1 MRKRRNI
8 LVLGVAACALLATSC
23 GTEEPTPGPTPTPE
37 TYKLTVNKD
46 SGVESVTIT
55 SGGTE
60 VTDLTRIEEGTELTA
75 VIDLKD
81 DYEISAVTLNGD
93 AVSATGGSYVFDM
106 PSKDATLAVTT
117 SVVAPEVST
126 ITVTNDDTKG
136 AYTLTK
142 GDTAV
147 TDGKVNVGDTVK
159 LTVTPNTGYTVAS
172 VTLDGTALT
181 LADGAYS
188 FTASAATH
196 AVAINYDEVAPE
208 VSTIT
213 VTNDDTKGTYTLTK
227 GDTAV
232 TDGKVNVGDTV
243 KLTVTPNTGYTVASV
258 TLDGTALTLT
268 DGAYSF
274 TASAA
279 THAVAINYDE
289 VKVNVSLTVYDEPS
303 YDFYEDAQLLS
314 GDTDVTDG
322 ADVRVGSE
330 LKVVLTASGDRGT
343 FEETEYIKI
352 LGKIYLHVGDVVY
365 HGDDENAVVSEDF
378 LTLTFTIK
386 APEKDA
392 DIVLS
397 YNSYRATEDDE
408 TAVTV
413 TMAENENLEFYG
425 YSATDKYVN
434 QRFQVGIKRKP
445 GYVITKATLTYED
458 STTEEVTNSYVLPQF
473 TNDYAMWTYGAGAL
487 KGNVTISFEGEIK
500 DVYAIT
506 YVNGASVTADV
517 TFETSKIAGEMVRV
531 NNIKSSDSAKSISEI
546 KFTGVDCTAS
556 YSPYSDSWSYNFT
569 MPANEVTIE
578 FVFVDLVELTYAPNE
593 NLDSVV
599 FSSNSFYNDS
609 YVIQYAKPGSTV
621 YAFAAPK
628 DGYLLGDAVSN
639 DGTSYQAQRGYG
651 STVYSYYYAVTVP
664 EDGLTLTISADVAYD
679 VTADPETTGKVS
691 TSISNEQ
698 AIEGATV
705 NFTYRPTSSLYVVND
720 VYLENSDGEKL
731 DITITQTPGSYSTS
745 CSFIMPAEDVTICY
759 DVLEA
764 KKYTAAVNVI
774 VPDGEELTSVMTR
787 FSLTNRD
794 SGVNA
799 STYTEGMT
807 ADLVENTE
815 TNIQLN
821 LASGYEATATYTYT
835 VDGADKTVEIGVA
848 NMSSGSVYFNSFR
861 APANIKSIDITI
873 TKATP
878 VKATLTHD
886 DTMTDDEF
894 ARLEFAYRVNG
905 QSVTDLS
912 KVYKGDNLM
921 VEITSE
927 AESGYVYQFE
937 ITDSEGNPINGSGS
951 YQITGDFTIT
961 VSKVQAYS
969 YEFVFDGVNQ
979 GMTFLN
985 LILSDDTYLYSDR
998 GGSGLIYGS
1007 GLQGR
1012 LTPTYV
1018 GSSIDYVVTV
1028 GGTEAVSG
1036 TFEANSYEVYSEWFD
1051 ITGNVVITL
1060 TPHAE

>member
-8 LVLGVAACALLATSC
+8 WVLGVAACALLATSC
-23 GTEEPTPGPTPTPE
+23 GTEEPTPDPTPTPD

-106 PSKDATLAVTT
+106 PSEDATLAVTT
-117 SVVAPEVST
+117 SV
-126 ITVTNDDTKG
+126 
-136 AYTLTK
+136 
-142 GDTAV
+142 
-147 TDGKVNVGDTVK
+147 
-159 LTVTPNTGYTVAS
+159 
-172 VTLDGTALT
+172 
-181 LADGAYS
+181 
-188 FTASAATH
+188 
-196 AVAINYDEVAPE
+196 VAPE

-268 DGAYSF
+268 DGAYSL

-289 VKVNVSLTVYDEPS
+289 VKVNVSLTVYNQPS
-303 YDFYEDAQLLS
+303 YGFYEDAQLIS

-322 ADVRVGSE
+322 AEVRVGSE
-330 LKVVLTASGDRGT
+330 LKVVLTVDGERNT
-343 FEETEYIKI
+343 FKESEYIKI
-352 LGKIYLHVGDVVY
+352 LRHIYLHVGDTVY
-365 HGDDENAVVSEDF
+365 HGDDENAVVSADF
-378 LTLTFTIK
+378 TTLTFTI
-386 APEKDA
+386 AVPEA
-392 DIVLS
+392 DTEIALS
-397 YNSYRATEDDE
+397 YNSYRATEDDD

-458 STTEEVTNSYVLPQF
+458 GTTEEVTNSYLLPQF

-500 DVYAIT
+500 DVYAIN
-506 YVNGASVTADV
+506 YVNGDSVTADV
-517 TFETSKIAGEMVRV
+517 TFETSKIVGEMVSV
-531 NNIKSSDSAKSISEI
+531 YNIKSSDSAKTISEI
-546 KFTGVDCTAS
+546 KFTGVECTAS
-556 YSPYSDSWSYNFT
+556 YSSYSDTWSYNFT
-569 MPANEVTIE
+569 MPANEITIE
-578 FVFVDLVELTYAPNE
+578 FVFEDLVELTYAPNE

-599 FSSNSFYNDS
+599 FSSNSYYNDS

-639 DGTSYQAQRGYG
+639 DGTKYQAQRGYG

-679 VTADPETTGKVS
+679 VTADPETTGKVI
-691 TSISNEQ
+691 TSITNEQ
-698 AIEGATV
+698 AIEGATA
-705 NFTYRPTSSLYVVND
+705 NFTYRPSSSLYVVND

-731 DITITQTPGSYSTS
+731 DITITQTPGYSSTS
-745 CSFIMPAEDVTICY
+745 CSFIMPGEDVTICY
-759 DVLEA
+759 DVSEA
-764 KKYTAAVNVI
+764 QTYTATINVTAP
-774 VPDGEELTSVMTR
+774 VGEELNSVMKS

-794 SGVNA
+794 SDINI
-799 STYTEGMT
+799 SSYTEGMT
-807 ADLVENTE
+807 ANFIENTS
-815 TNIQLN
+815 TSLSVA
-821 LASGYEATATYTYT
+821 LAPGYEASATYTYT
-835 VDGADKTVEIGVA
+835 VDEVDQTEDIAVA
-848 NMSSGSVYFNSFR
+848 YVSSGRVSFASFL
-861 APANIKSIDITI
+861 APANIKSIDVTI

-878 VKATLTHD
+878 VKATVTHD
-886 DTMTDDEF
+886 DTLTDEEF
-894 ARLEFAYRVNG
+894 AALEFAYTVNG
-905 QSVTDLS
+905 KSATDLS
-912 KVYKGDNLM
+912 TVYKGDSLG
-921 VEITSE
+921 VQITSE

-937 ITDSEGNPINGSGS
+937 ITDSEGNPVSGSGS

-969 YEFVFDGVNQ
+969 YEFAFDGVDPYSCY
-979 GMTFLN
+979 LN
-985 LILSDDTYLYSDR
+985 FELSNDR
-998 GGSGLIYGS
+998 YFASGTGSGLIYGS

-1018 GSSIDYVVTV
+1018 RSSIDYVVTV

-1036 TFEANSYEVYSEWFD
+1036 TFEANSFEVHSEWFD
-1051 ITGNVVITL
+1051 ITGNVVITI

>member
-8 LVLGVAACALLATSC
+8 WVLGVAACALLATSC
-23 GTEEPTPGPTPTPE
+23 GTEEPTPDPTPTPE
-37 TYKLTVNKD
+37 SYKLTVNSD
-46 SGVESVTIT
+46 SGVESVKIT
-55 SGGTE
+55 ADGTE

-93 AVSATGGSYVFDM
+93 AVSATDGSYVFDM
-106 PSKDATLAVTT
+106 PSKDSTLAVTT
-117 SVVAPEVST
+117 SEVAPEVST

-147 TDGKVNVGDTVK
+147 TDGKVNVGDTV
-159 LTVTPNTGYTVAS
+159 T
-172 VTLDGTALT
+172 
-181 LADGAYS
+181 
-188 FTASAATH
+188 
-196 AVAINYDEVAPE
+196 
-208 VSTIT
+208 
-213 VTNDDTKGTYTLTK
+213 
-227 GDTAV
+227 
-232 TDGKVNVGDTV
+232 
-243 KLTVTPNTGYTVASV
+243 LTVTPNTGYTVASV

-268 DGAYSF
+268 DGVYSF

-303 YDFYEDAQLLS
+303 YDFYENAQLLS

-322 ADVRVGSE
+322 AEVRVGSE
-330 LKVVLTASGDRGT
+330 LKVVLTTSGDRGT

-413 TMAENENLEFYG
+413 TMAENDNLEFYG

-458 STTEEVTNSYVLPQF
+458 GTTEEVTNSYLLPQF

-500 DVYAIT
+500 DVYAIK
-506 YVNGASVTADV
+506 YVNGDSVTADV
-517 TFETSKIAGEMVRV
+517 TFETSKIAGEMVNV
-531 NNIKSSDSAKSISEI
+531 YNIKSSDSAKSISEI

-556 YSPYSDSWSYNFT
+556 YSPYNDTWSYNFT

-578 FVFVDLVELTYAPNE
+578 FVFVDLVELTYTPNE

-599 FSSNSFYNDS
+599 FSSNSYYNDS

-639 DGTSYQAQRGYG
+639 DGTRYQAQRGYG
-651 STVYSYYYAVTVP
+651 STVYSYFYAVTVP

-731 DITITQTPGSYSTS
+731 DITITQTPGSYNTS
-745 CSFIMPAEDVTICY
+745 CSFIMPGEDVTICY
-759 DVLEA
+759 VVSEA
-764 KKYTAAVNVI
+764 QTYTATVNVTA
-774 VPDGEELTSVMTR
+774 PDGEELNSVMKGFTL
-787 FSLTNRD
+787 SNND
-794 SGVNA
+794 SAININ
-799 STYTEGMT
+799 SYTEGMT
-807 ADLVENTE
+807 ADFLENTS
-815 TNIQLN
+815 TSLSVV
-821 LASGYEATATYTYT
+821 LATGYEASATFTYT
-835 VDGADKTVEIGVA
+835 VDGVDQTEDIAVA
-848 NMSSGSVYFNSFR
+848 YISSGRVSF
-861 APANIKSIDITI
+861 ASFMVPANIKSIDISI

-878 VKATLTHD
+878 VKATVTHD
-886 DTMTDDEF
+886 DTLTDEEF
-894 ARLEFAYRVNG
+894 AGLKFAYTVNG

-912 KVYKGDNLM
+912 SVYKGDSLG
-921 VEITSE
+921 VTITSE

-937 ITDSEGNPINGSGS
+937 ITDSEGNPINGYGS

-961 VSKVQAYS
+961 ISKVQAYT
-969 YEFVFDGVNQ
+969 YEFVLDGVDQ
-979 GMTFLN
+979 YRTSIN
-985 LILSDDTYLYSDR
+985 LDLSDDSYYSS
-998 GGSGLIYGS
+998 GSGSGMIYGS
-1007 GLQGR
+1007 GLRGR

-1018 GSSIDYVVTV
+1018 GSAVDYTVTV
-1028 GGTEAVSG
+1028 GGVEKVTG
-1036 TFEANSYEVYSEWFD
+1036 TFEAYASEVYSDWFD
-1051 ITGNVVITL
+1051 IDGNVVITI
-1060 TPHAE
+1060 TAHAE

>member
-8 LVLGVAACALLATSC
+8 WVLGVAACALLATSC
-23 GTEEPTPGPTPTPE
+23 GTEEPTPDPTPTQE
-37 TYKLTVNKD
+37 TYKLTVNSD

-55 SGGTE
+55 AGGTE

-106 PSKDATLAVTT
+106 PSEDATLAVTT
-117 SVVAPEVST
+117 S
-126 ITVTNDDTKG
+126 
-136 AYTLTK
+136 
-142 GDTAV
+142 
-147 TDGKVNVGDTVK
+147 
-159 LTVTPNTGYTVAS
+159 
-172 VTLDGTALT
+172 
-181 LADGAYS
+181 
-188 FTASAATH
+188 
-196 AVAINYDEVAPE
+196 EVAPE

-243 KLTVTPNTGYTVASV
+243 KLTVTTNTGYTVASV

-274 TASAA
+274 TPSAA

-289 VKVNVSLTVYDEPS
+289 VKVNVSLTVYDEPG

-322 ADVRVGSE
+322 AEVRVGSE
-330 LKVVLTASGDRGT
+330 LKVVLTVDGERNT
-343 FEETEYIKI
+343 FKESEYVKI
-352 LGKIYLHVGDVVY
+352 LRHIYLHVGDTVY
-365 HGDDENAVVSEDF
+365 HGDDENAVVSADF
-378 LTLTFTIK
+378 TTLTFTI
-386 APEKDA
+386 AVPAA
-392 DIVLS
+392 DTKIALS

-413 TMAENENLEFYG
+413 TMAENENLDFYG

-458 STTEEVTNSYVLPQF
+458 GTTEEVTNSYLLPQF

-500 DVYAIT
+500 DVYAIN
-506 YVNGASVTADV
+506 YVNGDSVKADV
-517 TFETSKIAGEMVRV
+517 TFETSKIVGEMVSV
-531 NNIKSSDSAKSISEI
+531 YNIKSSDSAKTISEI
-546 KFTGVDCTAS
+546 KFTGVECTAS
-556 YSPYSDSWSYNFT
+556 YSSYSDTWSYNFT

-578 FVFVDLVELTYAPNE
+578 FVFEDLVELTYAPNE

-599 FSSNSFYNDS
+599 FSSNSYYNDS

-639 DGTSYQAQRGYG
+639 DGTRYQAQRGYG

-679 VTADPETTGKVS
+679 VTADPETTGKVI

-705 NFTYRPTSSLYVVND
+705 NFTYRPSSSLYVVND
-720 VYLENSDGEKL
+720 VYLKNSNGEKL
-731 DITITQTPGSYSTS
+731 DITVTQTPGSYTTS
-745 CSFIMPAEDVTICY
+745 CSFIMPGEDVTICY
-759 DVLEA
+759 DVSEA
-764 KKYTAAVNVI
+764 QTYTAKINVTA
-774 VPDGEELTSVMTR
+774 PDGEELNSVMKS

-794 SGVNA
+794 SDVNVSA
-799 STYTEGMT
+799 YTQGMT
-807 ADLVENTE
+807 ADFIENTS
-815 TNIQLN
+815 TNLGVE
-821 LASGYEATATYTYT
+821 LEPGYEASATYTYT
-835 VDGADKTVEIGVA
+835 VDEVDQTKDIAVA
-848 NMSSGSVYFNSFR
+848 NIYNGRVTFVSFMV
-861 APANIKSIDITI
+861 PANIKSIDVTI

-878 VKATLTHD
+878 VKATVTHD
-886 DTMTDDEF
+886 DTLTDEEF
-894 ARLEFAYRVNG
+894 AALEFAYTVNG
-905 QSVTDLS
+905 KSATDLS
-912 KVYKGDNLM
+912 QVYKGDSLG
-921 VEITSE
+921 VQITSE

-937 ITDSEGNPINGSGS
+937 ITDSEGNPIYGYGS
-951 YQITGDFTIT
+951 YQIKGDFTIT

-969 YEFVFDGVNQ
+969 CEFVLDGVNP

-985 LILSDDTYLYSDR
+985 LILSDNTYLDSGS
-998 GGSGLIYGS
+998 GGGLIYGS

-1036 TFEANSYEVYSEWFD
+1036 TFDANSYEVYSEWFD
-1051 ITGNVVITL
+1051 ITGNVVITI

>member
-8 LVLGVAACALLATSC
+8 WVLGVAACALLATSC
-23 GTEEPTPGPTPTPE
+23 GTDEPNPDPTPTPE
-37 TYKLTVNKD
+37 TYKLTVNSD
-46 SGVESVTIT
+46 SGVESVKIT
-55 SGGTE
+55 ADGTE

-93 AVSATGGSYVFDM
+93 AVSATDGSYVFGM
-106 PSKDATLAVTT
+106 PSKDSTLAVTT
-117 SVVAPEVST
+117 S
-126 ITVTNDDTKG
+126 
-136 AYTLTK
+136 
-142 GDTAV
+142 
-147 TDGKVNVGDTVK
+147 
-159 LTVTPNTGYTVAS
+159 
-172 VTLDGTALT
+172 
-181 LADGAYS
+181 
-188 FTASAATH
+188 
-196 AVAINYDEVAPE
+196 EVAPE

-268 DGAYSF
+268 DGVYSF

-289 VKVNVSLTVYDEPS
+289 VKVNVSLTVYDEPG
-303 YDFYEDAQLLS
+303 YDFYENAQLLS

-322 ADVRVGSE
+322 AEVRVGSE
-330 LKVVLTASGDRGT
+330 LKVVLTVDGERNK
-343 FEETEYIKI
+343 FEENEYFKI
-352 LGKIYLHVGDVVY
+352 LRYIYLHVGDTVY
-365 HGDDENAVVSEDF
+365 HGDDENAEVSNDF
-378 LTLTFTIK
+378 TTLTFTIT
-386 APEKDA
+386 APAA
-392 DIVLS
+392 DTEIALS

-413 TMAENENLEFYG
+413 TMAENDNLEFYG

-458 STTEEVTNSYVLPQF
+458 GTTEEVTNSYVLPQF
-473 TNDYAMWTYGAGAL
+473 TNDYVMWTYGAGAL

-500 DVYAIT
+500 DVYAIK

-517 TFETSKIAGEMVRV
+517 AFETSKIAGEMVNV
-531 NNIKSSDSAKSISEI
+531 YNIKSSDSAKSISEI

-556 YSPYSDSWSYNFT
+556 YSSYNDSWSYNFT

-599 FSSNSFYNDS
+599 FSSNSYYNDS
-609 YVIQYAKPGSTV
+609 NVIQYAKPGSTV

-639 DGTSYQAQRGYG
+639 DGTRYQAQRGYG
-651 STVYSYYYAVTVP
+651 STVYSYFYAVTVP

-679 VTADPETTGKVS
+679 VTADPETTGKVN

-745 CSFIMPAEDVTICY
+745 CSFIMPGEDVTICY
-759 DVLEA
+759 DISEA
-764 KKYTAAVNVI
+764 QTYTATVNVTA
-774 VPDGEELTSVMTR
+774 PDGEELNSVMTG
-787 FSLTNRD
+787 FTLSNYD
-794 SGVNA
+794 SDININ
-799 STYTEGMT
+799 SYTEGMT
-807 ADLVENTE
+807 AAFLENTS
-815 TNIQLN
+815 TSLSVT
-821 LASGYEATATYTYT
+821 LAKGYEASATFTYT
-835 VDGADKTVEIGVA
+835 VDGVDQTEDIAVA
-848 NMSSGSVYFNSFR
+848 YISNGRVNFASFMV
-861 APANIKSIDITI
+861 PANIKSIDISI

-878 VKATLTHD
+878 VKATVTHD
-886 DTMTDDEF
+886 DTLTDEEF
-894 ARLEFAYRVNG
+894 AALEFAYTVNG
-905 QSVTDLS
+905 QSATDLS
-912 KVYKGDNLM
+912 AVYKGDSIAFK
-921 VEITSE
+921 ITSE
-927 AESGYVYQFE
+927 AESGYAYEFE
-937 ITDSEGNPINGSGS
+937 ITDSEGNPINGYGS

-969 YEFVFDGVNQ
+969 YEFVLDGVDSNSCYV
-979 GMTFLN
+979 N
-985 LILSDDTYLYSDR
+985 LDLSN
-998 GGSGLIYGS
+998 GSSVSSGSGNGLIYGN
-1007 GLQGR
+1007 GLEGR
-1012 LTPTYV
+1012 LYANYV
-1018 GSSIDYVVTV
+1018 GTAVDYVVTV
-1028 GGTEAVSG
+1028 GGTETITGS
-1036 TFEANSYEVYSEWFD
+1036 FEAYATGIYGEWFD
-1051 ITGNVVITL
+1051 ITGNVVITI

>member
-8 LVLGVAACALLATSC
+8 WVLGVAACALLATSC
-23 GTEEPTPGPTPTPE
+23 GTEEPTPE
-37 TYKLTVNKD
+37 TYKLTVNSD
-46 SGVESVTIT
+46 SGVESVKIT
-55 SGGTE
+55 ADGTE

-106 PSKDATLAVTT
+106 PSKDSTLAVTT
-117 SVVAPEVST
+117 S
-126 ITVTNDDTKG
+126 
-136 AYTLTK
+136 
-142 GDTAV
+142 
-147 TDGKVNVGDTVK
+147 
-159 LTVTPNTGYTVAS
+159 
-172 VTLDGTALT
+172 
-181 LADGAYS
+181 
-188 FTASAATH
+188 
-196 AVAINYDEVAPE
+196 EVAPE

-258 TLDGTALTLT
+258 TLDGTALSLT
-268 DGAYSF
+268 DGVYSF

-279 THAVAINYDE
+279 THVVAINYDE
-289 VKVNVSLTVYDEPS
+289 VKVNVSLTVYDEPG
-303 YDFYEDAQLLS
+303 YDFYENAQLLS

-322 ADVRVGSE
+322 AEVRVGSE
-330 LKVVLTASGDRGT
+330 LKVVLTVDGERNK
-343 FEETEYIKI
+343 FEENEYFKI
-352 LGKIYLHVGDVVY
+352 LRYIYLHVGDTVY
-365 HGDDENAVVSEDF
+365 HGDDENAEVSEDF
-378 LTLTFTIK
+378 TTLTFTIT
-386 APEKDA
+386 APAA
-392 DIVLS
+392 DTEIALS

-413 TMAENENLEFYG
+413 TMAENDNLEFYG

-458 STTEEVTNSYVLPQF
+458 GTAEEVTNSYVLPKF
-473 TNDYAMWTYGAGAL
+473 TNDYVMWTYGAGAL

-500 DVYAIT
+500 DVYAIK

-517 TFETSKIAGEMVRV
+517 TFETSKIPGERV
-531 NNIKSSDSAKSISEI
+531 NVYNIKSSDSAKSISEI

-556 YSPYSDSWSYNFT
+556 YSSYNDSWSYNFT

-599 FSSNSFYNDS
+599 FSSNSYYNDS

-639 DGTSYQAQRGYG
+639 DGTRYQAQRGYG

-691 TSISNEQ
+691 TGISNEQ

-759 DVLEA
+759 DVSEA
-764 KKYTAAVNVI
+764 KTYKANVNVI

-807 ADLVENTE
+807 ADFVENTE
-815 TNIQLN
+815 TNIELN
-821 LASGYEATATYTYT
+821 LVSGYEATATYTYT

-848 NMSSGSVYFNSFR
+848 NMSSGRVYFNSFR

-878 VKATLTHD
+878 VKATITHD

-937 ITDSEGNPINGSGS
+937 ITDSEGNLVNGT
-951 YQITGDFTIT
+951 ITGDFTIT

-969 YEFVFDGVNQ
+969 YEFVFDGVDSYSCY
-979 GMTFLN
+979 LN
-985 LILSDDTYLYSDR
+985 LELSNGEYFYSYSS
-998 GGSGLIYGS
+998 SGLIYGS
-1007 GLQGR
+1007 DLRGHI
-1012 LTPTYV
+1012 TPTYAAT
-1018 GSSIDYVVTV
+1018 SIDYVVTV
-1028 GGTEAVSG
+1028 GGVEAVSG
-1036 TFEANSYEVYSEWFD
+1036 MFEANSSEVYSEWFD
-1051 ITGNVVITL
+1051 ITGNVVITI

>member
-8 LVLGVAACALLATSC
+8 WVLGVAACALLATSC
-23 GTEEPTPGPTPTPE
+23 GTEEPNPDPTPAQE
-37 TYKLTVNKD
+37 SYKLTVNSD
-46 SGVESVTIT
+46 SGVESVKIT
-55 SGGTE
+55 ADGTE

-93 AVSATGGSYVFDM
+93 AVSVSATDGSYVFGM
-106 PSKDATLAVTT
+106 PSKDSTLAVTT
-117 SVVAPEVST
+117 S
-126 ITVTNDDTKG
+126 
-136 AYTLTK
+136 
-142 GDTAV
+142 
-147 TDGKVNVGDTVK
+147 
-159 LTVTPNTGYTVAS
+159 
-172 VTLDGTALT
+172 
-181 LADGAYS
+181 
-188 FTASAATH
+188 
-196 AVAINYDEVAPE
+196 EVAPE

-243 KLTVTPNTGYTVASV
+243 TLTVTPNTGYTVASV

-268 DGAYSF
+268 DGVYSF

-289 VKVNVSLTVYDEPS
+289 VKVNVSLTVYDEPG
-303 YDFYEDAQLLS
+303 YDFYENAQLLS

-322 ADVRVGSE
+322 AEVRVGSE
-330 LKVVLTASGDRGT
+330 LKVVLTVDGERNK

-352 LGKIYLHVGDVVY
+352 LRYIYLHVGDTVY
-365 HGDDENAVVSEDF
+365 HGDDENAEVSEDF
-378 LTLTFTIK
+378 TTLTFTIK

-413 TMAENENLEFYG
+413 TMAENDNLEFYG

-500 DVYAIT
+500 DVYAIN

-517 TFETSKIAGEMVRV
+517 TFETSKIVGEMVSV
-531 NNIKSSDSAKSISEI
+531 YNIKSSDSAKSISEI

-556 YSPYSDSWSYNFT
+556 YSSFNDSWSYNFT

-599 FSSNSFYNDS
+599 FSSNSYYNDS

-639 DGTSYQAQRGYG
+639 DGTRYQAQRGYG

-691 TSISNEQ
+691 TSITNEQ

-731 DITITQTPGSYSTS
+731 DITITQTPGYSTS
-745 CSFIMPAEDVTICY
+745 CSFIMPGEDVTICY
-759 DVLEA
+759 DVSEA
-764 KKYTAAVNVI
+764 QTYTATVNVT
-774 VPDGEELTSVMTR
+774 VPDGEELNSVMTG
-787 FSLTNRD
+787 FTLSNYD
-794 SGVNA
+794 SGINI
-799 STYTEGMT
+799 SSYTEGMT
-807 ADLVENTE
+807 AAFLENTS
-815 TNIQLN
+815 TSLGVA
-821 LASGYEATATYTYT
+821 LAPGYEASATFTYT
-835 VDGADKTVEIGVA
+835 VDGVDQTEDIAVA
-848 NMSSGSVYFNSFR
+848 YISNGRVSFASFM
-861 APANIKSIDITI
+861 APANIKSIDISI

-878 VKATLTHD
+878 VKATVTHD
-886 DTMTDDEF
+886 DTLTDEEF
-894 ARLEFAYRVNG
+894 AGLKFAYTVNG

-912 KVYKGDNLM
+912 SVYKGDSLG
-921 VEITSE
+921 VTITSE

-937 ITDSEGNPINGSGS
+937 ITDSEGNPINGYGS

-961 VSKVQAYS
+961 ISKVQAYT
-969 YEFVFDGVNQ
+969 YEFVLDGVDQ
-979 GMTFLN
+979 YSTYIN
-985 LILSDDTYLYSDR
+985 LDLSDDSYYSS
-998 GGSGLIYGS
+998 GSGSGMIYGS
-1007 GLQGR
+1007 GLRGR

-1018 GSSIDYVVTV
+1018 GSAVDYTVTV
-1028 GGTEAVSG
+1028 GGVEKVTG
-1036 TFEANSYEVYSEWFD
+1036 TFEAYASEVYSDWFD
-1051 ITGNVVITL
+1051 IDGNVVITI
-1060 TPHAE
+1060 TAHAE

>member
-8 LVLGVAACALLATSC
+8 WVLGVAACALLATSC
-23 GTEEPTPGPTPTPE
+23 GTGEPNPDPTPTPE
-37 TYKLTVNKD
+37 SYQLTVNSD
-46 SGVESVTIT
+46 SGVESVKIT
-55 SGGTE
+55 ADGTE

-93 AVSATGGSYVFDM
+93 AVSVTDGSYVFDM
-106 PSKDATLAVTT
+106 PSEDATLAVTT
-117 SVVAPEVST
+117 S
-126 ITVTNDDTKG
+126 
-136 AYTLTK
+136 
-142 GDTAV
+142 
-147 TDGKVNVGDTVK
+147 
-159 LTVTPNTGYTVAS
+159 
-172 VTLDGTALT
+172 
-181 LADGAYS
+181 
-188 FTASAATH
+188 
-196 AVAINYDEVAPE
+196 EVAPE

-268 DGAYSF
+268 DGVYSF

-303 YDFYEDAQLLS
+303 YDFYENAQLLS

-322 ADVRVGSE
+322 AEVRVGSE

-517 TFETSKIAGEMVRV
+517 AFETSKIAGEMVSV
-531 NNIKSSDSAKSISEI
+531 YNIKSSDSAKSISEI

-556 YSPYSDSWSYNFT
+556 YAPYNDTWSYNFT

-578 FVFVDLVELTYAPNE
+578 FIFVDLVELTYAPNE

-599 FSSNSFYNDS
+599 FSSNLYYNDS

-639 DGTSYQAQRGYG
+639 DGTRYQAQRGYG
-651 STVYSYYYAVTVP
+651 STVYSYFYAVTVP

-679 VTADPETTGKVS
+679 VTADSETTDKVS

-731 DITITQTPGSYSTS
+731 DITITQTPGYSSTS
-745 CSFIMPAEDVTICY
+745 CSFIMPGEDVTICY
-759 DVLEA
+759 DVSEA
-764 KKYTAAVNVI
+764 QTYTAKINVSAP
-774 VPDGEELTSVMTR
+774 VGEELNLVMKS

-794 SGVNA
+794 SDINI
-799 STYTEGMT
+799 SSYTEGMT
-807 ADLVENTE
+807 ADFLENTS
-815 TNIQLN
+815 TSLSVV
-821 LASGYEATATYTYT
+821 LATGYEASATFTYT
-835 VDGADKTVEIGVA
+835 VDGVDQTEDIAVA
-848 NMSSGSVYFNSFR
+848 YISNGRVSF
-861 APANIKSIDITI
+861 ASFMVPANIKSIDISI

-878 VKATLTHD
+878 VKATVTHD
-886 DTMTDDEF
+886 DTLTDEEF
-894 ARLEFAYRVNG
+894 AGLKFAYTVNG

-912 KVYKGDNLM
+912 SVYKGDSLG
-921 VEITSE
+921 VTITSE

-969 YEFVFDGVNQ
+969 YEFVFDGVDRYSCY
-979 GMTFLN
+979 LN
-985 LILSDDTYLYSDR
+985 LELSNDSYFASGT
-998 GGSGLIYGS
+998 GSGLIYGS

-1012 LTPTYV
+1012 LTPTYA
-1018 GSSIDYVVTV
+1018 GTSIDYVVTV
-1028 GGTEAVSG
+1028 GGTKVVSG
-1036 TFEANSYEVYSEWFD
+1036 TFEANSYEVYSDWFD
-1051 ITGNVVITL
+1051 ITGNVVITI

>member
-8 LVLGVAACALLATSC
+8 WVLGVAACALLATSC
-23 GTEEPTPGPTPTPE
+23 GTEEPTPDPTPTPE
-37 TYKLTVNKD
+37 TYKLTVNSD

-81 DYEISAVTLNGD
+81 DYEMSAVTLNGD
-93 AVSATGGSYVFDM
+93 AVNATGGSYVFDM
-106 PSKDATLAVTT
+106 PSEDATLAVTT
-117 SVVAPEVST
+117 SV
-126 ITVTNDDTKG
+126 
-136 AYTLTK
+136 
-142 GDTAV
+142 
-147 TDGKVNVGDTVK
+147 
-159 LTVTPNTGYTVAS
+159 
-172 VTLDGTALT
+172 
-181 LADGAYS
+181 
-188 FTASAATH
+188 
-196 AVAINYDEVAPE
+196 VAPE

-289 VKVNVSLTVYDEPS
+289 VKVNVSLTVYDQPS
-303 YDFYEDAQLLS
+303 YGFYEDAQLLS

-322 ADVRVGSE
+322 AEVRVGSE
-330 LKVVLTASGDRGT
+330 LKVVLTVDGERNT
-343 FEETEYIKI
+343 FKESEYVKI
-352 LGKIYLHVGDVVY
+352 LRHIYLHVGDTVY
-365 HGDDENAVVSEDF
+365 HGDDENAVVSADF
-378 LTLTFTIK
+378 TTLTFTI
-386 APEKDA
+386 AVPEA
-392 DIVLS
+392 DTEIALS

-458 STTEEVTNSYVLPQF
+458 GTTEEVTNSYVLPQF
-473 TNDYAMWTYGAGAL
+473 TNDYAMWTYGAGTL
-487 KGNVTISFEGEIK
+487 KGNVTISFEGEVK
-500 DVYAIT
+500 DVYAIN
-506 YVNGASVTADV
+506 YVNGDSVTADV
-517 TFETSKIAGEMVRV
+517 TFETSKIVGEMVSV
-531 NNIKSSDSAKSISEI
+531 YNIKSSDSAKTISEI
-546 KFTGVDCTAS
+546 KFTGVECTAS
-556 YSPYSDSWSYNFT
+556 YSPYNDTWSYNFT
-569 MPANEVTIE
+569 MPANEVIIE
-578 FVFVDLVELTYAPNE
+578 FVFEDLVELTYTPNE

-599 FSSNSFYNDS
+599 FSSNSYYNDS

-639 DGTSYQAQRGYG
+639 DGTKYQAQRGYG

-679 VTADPETTGKVS
+679 VTADPETTGKVI
-691 TSISNEQ
+691 TSITNEQ

-705 NFTYRPTSSLYVVND
+705 NFTYRPSSSLYVVKD

-731 DITITQTPGSYSTS
+731 DITITQTPGYSSTS
-745 CSFIMPAEDVTICY
+745 CSFIMPGEDVTICY
-759 DVLEA
+759 DVSEA
-764 KKYTAAVNVI
+764 QTYKATINVTA
-774 VPDGEELTSVMTR
+774 PDGEELNSVMKS

-794 SGVNA
+794 SDVNV
-799 STYTEGMT
+799 STYTQGMT
-807 ADLVENTE
+807 ADFIENTATSLSVVLE
-815 TNIQLN
+815 T
-821 LASGYEATATYTYT
+821 GYEASATYTYT
-835 VDGADKTVEIGVA
+835 VDGVDQTEDIAVA
-848 NMSSGSVYFNSFR
+848 YISSGRVNFASFMV
-861 APANIKSIDITI
+861 PANIKSIDVTI

-878 VKATLTHD
+878 VKATVTHD
-886 DTMTDDEF
+886 DTLTDEEF
-894 ARLEFAYRVNG
+894 AGLEFTYTVNG
-905 QSVTDLS
+905 QSATDFS
-912 KVYKGDNLM
+912 TVYKGDSIAF
-921 VEITSE
+921 EITSE
-927 AESGYVYQFE
+927 AESGYAYEFE
-937 ITDSEGNPINGSGS
+937 ITDSEGNPINGYGS

-969 YEFVFDGVNQ
+969 YEFVFDGVDQ
-979 GMTFLN
+979 YSCYVN
-985 LILSDDTYLYSDR
+985 LDLSN
-998 GGSGLIYGS
+998 GSAVTSGSGNGLIYGN
-1007 GLQGR
+1007 GLEGR
-1012 LTPTYV
+1012 LYANYV
-1018 GSSIDYVVTV
+1018 ATAIDYVVTV
-1028 GGTEAVSG
+1028 GGTETITGS
-1036 TFEANSYEVYSEWFD
+1036 FEANTQGIYSEWFD
-1051 ITGNVVITL
+1051 ITGNVVITI

>member
-1 MRKRRNI
+1 MKKRRNI
-8 LVLGVAACALLATSC
+8 WVLGVAACALLATSC
-23 GTEEPTPGPTPTPE
+23 GTEEPNPDPTPE
-37 TYKLTVNKD
+37 SYKLTVNSD
-46 SGVESVTIT
+46 SGVESVKIT
-55 SGGTE
+55 ADGTE
-60 VTDLTRIEEGTELTA
+60 VTDLTRIEEGAELTA
-75 VIDLKD
+75 VIDLKN

-106 PSKDATLAVTT
+106 PSKDSTLAVTT
-117 SVVAPEVST
+117 SEVAPEVST

-181 LADGAYS
+181 L
-188 FTASAATH
+188 
-196 AVAINYDEVAPE
+196 
-208 VSTIT
+208 
-213 VTNDDTKGTYTLTK
+213 
-227 GDTAV
+227 
-232 TDGKVNVGDTV
+232 TDGV
-243 KLTVTPNTGYTVASV
+243 
-258 TLDGTALTLT
+258 
-268 DGAYSF
+268 YSF

-289 VKVNVSLTVYDEPS
+289 VKVNVSLTVYDEPG
-303 YDFYEDAQLLS
+303 YDFYENAQLLS

-322 ADVRVGSE
+322 AEVRVGSE
-330 LKVVLTASGDRGT
+330 LKVVLTVDGERNK
-343 FEETEYIKI
+343 FEENEYFKI
-352 LGKIYLHVGDVVY
+352 LRYIYLHVGDTVY
-365 HGDDENAVVSEDF
+365 HGDDENAEVSEDF
-378 LTLTFTIK
+378 TTLTFTIT
-386 APEKDA
+386 APAA
-392 DIVLS
+392 DTEIALS

-458 STTEEVTNSYVLPQF
+458 GTTEEVANSYVLPQF
-473 TNDYAMWTYGAGAL
+473 TNDYVMWTYGAGAL

-500 DVYAIT
+500 DVYAIK

-517 TFETSKIAGEMVRV
+517 TFETSKIAGERV
-531 NNIKSSDSAKSISEI
+531 NVYNIKSSDSAKSISEI

-556 YSPYSDSWSYNFT
+556 YSSYNDSWSYNFT

-599 FSSNSFYNDS
+599 FSSNSYYNDS
-609 YVIQYAKPGSTV
+609 NVIQYAKPGSTV

-639 DGTSYQAQRGYG
+639 DGTRYQAQRGYG
-651 STVYSYYYAVTVP
+651 STVYSYFYAVTVP
-664 EDGLTLTISADVAYD
+664 EDGLTLTIAADVAYD
-679 VTADPETTGKVS
+679 VTTDPEATGKVS

-745 CSFIMPAEDVTICY
+745 CSFIMPGEDVTICY
-759 DVLEA
+759 DVSEA
-764 KKYTAAVNVI
+764 KKYTATVNVI

-807 ADLVENTE
+807 ADFVENTE
-815 TNIQLN
+815 TNIELN
-821 LASGYEATATYTYT
+821 LASGYEAAATYTYT

-848 NMSSGSVYFNSFR
+848 NMSSGRVYFNSFR
-861 APANIKSIDITI
+861 VPANIKSIDITI

-878 VKATLTHD
+878 VKATVTHD
-886 DTMTDDEF
+886 ETLTDEEF
-894 ARLEFAYRVNG
+894 AGLEFAYTVNG
-905 QSVTDLS
+905 QSATDLS
-912 KVYKGDNLM
+912 AVYKGDYLG
-921 VEITSE
+921 VQITSE
-927 AESGYVYQFE
+927 AESGYVYQFK
-937 ITDSEGNPINGSGS
+937 ITDSKGNPLSGYGS

-969 YEFVFDGVNQ
+969 WEFVFDGVNQ

-985 LILSDDTYLYSDR
+985 LILSDGTYLDS
-998 GGSGLIYGS
+998 GSGSGLIYGS

-1012 LTPTYV
+1012 ITPTYV

-1051 ITGNVVITL
+1051 ITGNVVITI

>member
-23 GTEEPTPGPTPTPE
+23 GTEEPTPDPTPTPE
-37 TYKLTVNKD
+37 TYKLTVISD

-55 SGGTE
+55 SDGTE

-106 PSKDATLAVTT
+106 PSEDATLAVTT
-117 SVVAPEVST
+117 S
-126 ITVTNDDTKG
+126 
-136 AYTLTK
+136 
-142 GDTAV
+142 
-147 TDGKVNVGDTVK
+147 
-159 LTVTPNTGYTVAS
+159 
-172 VTLDGTALT
+172 
-181 LADGAYS
+181 
-188 FTASAATH
+188 
-196 AVAINYDEVAPE
+196 EVAPE

-289 VKVNVSLTVYDEPS
+289 VKVNVSLTVYDEPG

-322 ADVRVGSE
+322 AEVRVGSE
-330 LKVVLTASGDRGT
+330 LKVVLTVDGERNT
-343 FEETEYIKI
+343 FKETEYVKI
-352 LGKIYLHVGDVVY
+352 LRHIYLHVGDTVY
-365 HGDDENAVVSEDF
+365 HGDDENAVVSDDF
-378 LTLTFTIK
+378 TTLTFTI
-386 APEKDA
+386 AVPAA
-392 DIVLS
+392 DTEIALS

-458 STTEEVTNSYVLPQF
+458 GTTEEVTNSYLLPQF

-487 KGNVTISFEGEIK
+487 KGNVTISFEGEVK
-500 DVYAIT
+500 DVYAIN
-506 YVNGASVTADV
+506 YVNGDSVKADV
-517 TFETSKIAGEMVRV
+517 TFETSKIVGEMVNV
-531 NNIKSSDSAKSISEI
+531 YNIKSSDSAKTISEI
-546 KFTGVDCTAS
+546 KFTGVECTAS
-556 YSPYSDSWSYNFT
+556 YSSYSDTWSYNFT

-578 FVFVDLVELTYAPNE
+578 FVFEDLVELTYAPNE

-599 FSSNSFYNDS
+599 FSSNSYYNDS

-639 DGTSYQAQRGYG
+639 DGTKYQAQRGYG

-664 EDGLTLTISADVAYD
+664 EDGLTLTITADVAYD
-679 VTADPETTGKVS
+679 VTADPETTGKVI
-691 TSISNEQ
+691 TSITNEQ

-705 NFTYRPTSSLYVVND
+705 NFTYRPSSSLYVVND
-720 VYLENSDGEKL
+720 VYLKNSNGEKL
-731 DITITQTPGSYSTS
+731 DIAITQTPGYSSTS
-745 CSFIMPAEDVTICY
+745 CSFIMPGEDVTICY
-759 DVLEA
+759 GVSEA
-764 KKYTAAVNVI
+764 QTYKATINVTA
-774 VPDGEELTSVMTR
+774 PDGEELNSVMKN

-794 SGVNA
+794 SNVNV
-799 STYTEGMT
+799 STYTQGMT
-807 ADLVENTE
+807 ANFIENTS
-815 TNIQLN
+815 TNLGVE
-821 LASGYEATATYTYT
+821 LATGYEASATYTYT
-835 VDGADKTVEIGVA
+835 VDGVDQTEDIAVA
-848 NMSSGSVYFNSFR
+848 YISSGRVTFASFMI
-861 APANIKSIDITI
+861 PANIKSIDVTI

-878 VKATLTHD
+878 VKATVTHD
-886 DTMTDDEF
+886 GTLTDEEF
-894 ARLEFAYRVNG
+894 AGLAFTYTVNG
-905 QSVTDLS
+905 QSATDFS
-912 KVYKGDNLM
+912 TVYKGDSIAF
-921 VEITSE
+921 EITSE
-927 AESGYVYQFE
+927 AESGYAYEFE
-937 ITDSEGNPINGSGS
+937 ITDSEGNPINGYGS

-969 YEFVFDGVNQ
+969 YEFVFDGVDQ
-979 GMTFLN
+979 YSCYVN
-985 LILSDDTYLYSDR
+985 LDLSNGSAVTS
-998 GGSGLIYGS
+998 GSGSGLIYGN
-1007 GLQGR
+1007 GLEGR
-1012 LTPTYV
+1012 LYANYV
-1018 GSSIDYVVTV
+1018 ATAIDYVVTV
-1028 GGTEAVSG
+1028 GGTETITGS
-1036 TFEANSYEVYSEWFD
+1036 FEANTQGIYGEWFD
-1051 ITGNVVITL
+1051 ITGNVVITI